1 MLSFIK
7 WTGSKRS
14 QADWIVSKIPNFT
27 GKYIEMFLGSGIV
40 LLTYL
45 KEYPNAK
52 CLGNDLCYPLI
63 CLWEK
68 CRDNPKELMT
78 DYKDMWNQFNSKDID
93 YRKTY
98 FNQIRKEFNDDKSKS
113 SHFLFLTRT
122 STNGLVR
129 FNSKGNYNATPHFS
143 RPGINPNELND
154 IITECSQL
162 IQNVEFTNKSY
173 DELDI
178 SENDFCYMDPPYAL
192 TTNNMYMGGIDNE
205 KYYEYVRKM
214 PCKWLM
220 SYDGLV
226 NGQTIYE
233 LPKDIYKNKYLSK
246 MVLSTSQNTN
256 YGNTKGKRYVQESLY
271 SNYNEINID
280 CF

>member
-27 GKYIEMFLGSGIV
+27 GKYIEMFLGSGII

-45 KEYPNAK
+45 KEHPNAK

-68 CRDNPKELMT
+68 CRDNPNELMT
-78 DYKDMWNQFNSKDID
+78 DYKDMWTDFNSKDID

-129 FNSKGNYNATPHFS
+129 FNSKGDYNSTPHFS

-173 DELDI
+173 EELDI

-246 MVLSTSQNTN
+246 MVLSASHNVN
-256 YGNTKGKRYVQESLY
+256 YGSTKEKRYVQESLY
-271 SNYNEINID
+271 SNYDEITID
-280 CF
+280 MF